1 MLCPPSRLAGALL
14 NGTQINGEDVVVIL
28 SKKGNKR

>member
-1 MLCPPSRLAGALL
+1 MPFRLTGALL

-28 SKKGNKR
+28 SKKGNKK